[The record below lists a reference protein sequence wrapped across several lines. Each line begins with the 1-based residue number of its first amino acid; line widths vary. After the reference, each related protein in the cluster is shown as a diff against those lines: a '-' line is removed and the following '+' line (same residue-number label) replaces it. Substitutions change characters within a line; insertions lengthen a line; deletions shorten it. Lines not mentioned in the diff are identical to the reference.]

1 MPILFGSLNS
11 GSSTSQRSYIAIQ
24 MTNEGNLIGVPSS
37 LYFAQVCLII
47 PSRCSSHHYIFPFY
61 AMFTTASNMLSFE
74 SEPRRVLVI
83 LVDIIFSTIFGVVY
97 WIWLIIKPYELF
109 AIGVLVSVS
118 TRIGFELMGTDSP
131 LFNNPLIL

>member
-1 MPILFGSLNS
+1 MPILFGSLKS
-11 GSSTSQRSYIAIQ
+11 GSSTGQRSYIAIQ

-37 LYFAQVCLII
+37 YFAQVCLII

-97 WIWLIIKPYELF
+97 
-109 AIGVLVSVS
+109 
-118 TRIGFELMGTDSP
+118 
-131 LFNNPLIL
+131 

>member
-1 MPILFGSLNS
+1 MLILFGSLKS
-11 GSSTSQRSYIAIQ
+11 RSSTGQRSYIAIQ

-61 AMFTTASNMLSFE
+61 AMFTIASNMLSFE
-74 SEPRRVLVI
+74 SEPHRVLVI

-97 WIWLIIKPYELF
+97 WIWLIIKPCELF

-118 TRIGFELMGTDSP
+118 TRIGFEFTSIDSP
-131 LFNNPLIL
+131 FFNNPLIL

>member
-1 MPILFGSLNS
+1 MAWSDSCQQLAIEKYLKFHMPILFGSLKS

-74 SEPRRVLVI
+74 S
-83 LVDIIFSTIFGVVY
+83 
-97 WIWLIIKPYELF
+97 
-109 AIGVLVSVS
+109 
-118 TRIGFELMGTDSP
+118 
-131 LFNNPLIL
+131 